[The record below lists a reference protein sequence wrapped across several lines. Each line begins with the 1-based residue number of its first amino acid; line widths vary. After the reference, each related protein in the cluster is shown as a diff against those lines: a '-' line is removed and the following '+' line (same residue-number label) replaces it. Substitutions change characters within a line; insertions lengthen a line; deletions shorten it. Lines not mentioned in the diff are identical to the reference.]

1 MNEMQIKEKIKELFD
16 IGIRSDIDYSLA
28 KFYRNEKM
36 IQEAIKL
43 GLQGVQKSPDSV
55 FLWKFLAMA
64 YNLNDLFEE
73 QIRCRYNV
81 ISINPL
87 SLYNW
92 IDLSFAYRSNGNIII
107 SDWMNFNIE
116 LFRNNYLRLG
126 FKQLNEKRFLQIFDI
141 VRQNTISL

>member
-1 MNEMQIKEKIKELFD
+1 MNEMKIKDKIKELFD
-16 IGIRSDIDYSLA
+16 IGIKSDIDYSLA

-36 IQEAIKL
+36 IKEAIKL

-55 FLWKFLAMA
+55 FFWKFLAIA

-73 QIRCRYNV
+73 QIRCRYKV

-87 SLYNW
+87 NLYNW

-126 FKQLNEKRFLQIFDI
+126 FKQLNEKSFLQLFDI
-141 VRQNTISL
+141 VKQNSISP